1 MALGRLL
8 RSFADHKLTTRQRR
22 LDCLDHSAKV
32 GEFVVLSDRLVM
44 PKLTGFIF
52 AQIAQFPVMAACP
65 LAAALLMHFWARACR
80 ALPLNTV
87 GLMPRSKQFRM
98 ESQPQSATVRGPIPP
113 Q

>member
-8 RSFADHKLTTRQRR
+8 RSFPDHKLTTRQRR

-32 GEFVVLSDRLVM
+32 GEFVVLFDRLVI

-65 LAAALLMHFWARACR
+65 LAAALQDALLGQGVQSVAAEHCR
-80 ALPLNTV
+80 ADAAI
-87 GLMPRSKQFRM
+87 Q
-98 ESQPQSATVRGPIPP
+98 AI
-113 Q
+113 